1 MATNDIRIILSLS
14 SSIKVIFLLFF
25 FFCDA
30 VEIIAE
36 RFLHIEYT

>member
-25 FFCDA
+25 FF
-30 VEIIAE
+30 VMQ
-36 RFLHIEYT
+36 LKLLPKGSYT